1 MVEQEPF
8 KLLVQGSSPCAPTNV
23 MIDKCIKCNTKIP
36 DERVHLGY
44 RECVECSS
52 IEAYSAHIVY
62 PHKTGAFVQPVSQE
76 TKNNLDR
83 LDRRGV
89 TTKTSRHY
97 KTIVKKKSKDSDKT
111 AERIK
116 NRTSSI
122 DNIKLIPYDEVLKLV
137 MNYYDE
143 RGYHPTIEYLE
154 ELNRNGDIA
163 LKQRAE
169 IQDLVVERYLQPSP
183 RALQRKFN

>member
-1 MVEQEPF
+1 MIQCKKCDVNIPKARSEMGYDVCVGCSTEQ
-8 KLLVQGSSPCAPTNV
+8 KKVGHV
-23 MIDKCIKCNTKIP
+23 I
-36 DERVHLGY
+36 
-44 RECVECSS
+44 
-52 IEAYSAHIVY
+52 Y
-62 PHKTGAFVQPVSQE
+62 PHKTGAFIQVMDRE
-76 TKNNLDR
+76 TRDNLDR

-89 TTKTSRHY
+89 TSKTSRHY

-143 RGYHPTIEYLE
+143 RGYHPTIEYLR

-169 IQDLVVERYLQPSP
+169 IQDLVVERYLEPSP
-183 RALQRKFN
+183 RALQRRFNETK